1 MRNNKGLVE
10 LCGCYKVL
18 GSFSQTTVE
27 PLRFKGVLECLIYR
41 DMHDVSIK
49 LDAKIVVDGM
59 FKLFT
64 NISKLMLCLRIA
76 KIYYKR
82 N

>member
-1 MRNNKGLVE
+1 MQNNKGLVE
-10 LCGCYKVL
+10 LYGCYKVL

-41 DMHDVSIK
+41 GMHDVSIK
-49 LDAKIVVDGM
+49 LDANIVVDGM

-64 NISKLMLCLRIA
+64 KISKLMLCLRIV
-76 KIYYKR
+76 KICYKG